1 LKFRRLPHGTVF
13 SKEAVPPEKTVK
25 PGLFVLLIILSIPIH
40 SELGWPFI
48 EEGQHSIEAVAM
60 VPEEPK
66 YFVLETLTIYHP
78 VEGQC
83 DDSPLITA
91 SNARIDL
98 DKLRQSEIRWMALS
112 RNLLKKWKGEFNYG
126 DTVMLK
132 SGDPDI
138 DGLWVIND
146 NMNKRFKDRGDLL
159 FHQDAR
165 KIGLWKN
172 VKIAKR
178 PPKVVG

>member
-1 LKFRRLPHGTVF
+1 MKY
-13 SKEAVPPEKTVK
+13 
-25 PGLFVLLIILSIPIH
+25 GLFALLIILSIPIH
-40 SELGWPFI
+40 SELASAVPDEMKPANEVAAI
-48 EEGQHSIEAVAM
+48 TEEN
-60 VPEEPK
+60 

-98 DKLRQSEIRWMALS
+98 EKLRQSEIRWMALS

-146 NMNKRFKDRGDLL
+146 NMNKRFRDRGDLL

-165 KIGLWKN
+165 KAGMWKN
-172 VKIAKR
+172 VRIAKWA
-178 PPKVVG
+178 PKSVG

>member
-1 LKFRRLPHGTVF
+1 MRTN
-13 SKEAVPPEKTVK
+13 
-25 PGLFVLLIILSIPIH
+25 LLAIVILISIPLR
-40 SELGWPFI
+40 SEL
-48 EEGQHSIEAVAM
+48 VAPLPRPHTP
-60 VPEEPK
+60 VDNETDLGLPTSPK
-66 YFVLETLTIYHP
+66 YYLLETLTIYHP

-83 DDSPLITA
+83 DDTPLITA

-98 DKLRQSEIRWMALS
+98 EKLRQSEIRWMALS
-112 RNLLKKWKGEFNYG
+112 RNLLKKWKGDFNYG

-165 KIGLWKN
+165 KLGMWKN
-172 VKIAKR
+172 VKIAKWAS
-178 PPKVVG
+178 KAVG